1 MIIREIY
8 DCEDWWFADLALE
21 VGLVE
26 GSAAL
31 GLRNDEKFEHV
42 TLDVGDLGLL
52 GKRAND

>member
-1 MIIREIY
+1 MIVREIY

-21 VGLVE
+21 VGPIE

-31 GLRNDEKFEHV
+31 GLGDGVKFEHV
-42 TLDVGDLGLL
+42 ALDVGDFGLL